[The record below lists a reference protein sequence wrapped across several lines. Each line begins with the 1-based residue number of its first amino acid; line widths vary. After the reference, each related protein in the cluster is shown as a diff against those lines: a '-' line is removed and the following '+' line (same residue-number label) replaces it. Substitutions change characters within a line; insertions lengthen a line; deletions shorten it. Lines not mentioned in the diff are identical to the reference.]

1 MVRFW
6 RYIRVTF
13 FSLAV
18 FVAPLMAN
26 DFWLSPEETSC
37 IGIGDGLA
45 GLLGGGGGG
54 IATKTHCG
62 FRVPSGPDDIFQCY
76 APDSSGTCRLNGR
89 FASISELPAAAKLEP
104 VANDISCYRYK
115 KELYIVVETAI
126 PEQVYDTVLHYP
138 TPTRC
143 YKDSTSC
150 QKDQIT
156 PDSVHRYQKTF
167 YSCKN
172 SETTREGCPITDK
185 GISLVFNQKGEL
197 TQWNLEALQLYLSL
211 KDENNVSR
219 FMNKTE
225 QERKRRFDYTIT
237 YPWKYSSKDAKKL
250 ADATVRK
257 SKGMQFYSGLKKSE
271 RKDSQFATMYDV
283 INACKEWEAK

>member
-6 RYIRVTF
+6 SSIRISLI
-13 FSLAV
+13 SLAT

-37 IGIGDGLA
+37 IVEGLT
-45 GLLGGGGGG
+45 GVLGGSGGG
-54 IATKTHCG
+54 IVSKHG
-62 FRVPSGPDDIFQCY
+62 DPIKVSSNGPEDIFQCY
-76 APDSSGTCRLNGR
+76 TPDSSGTCRLNGR
-89 FASISELPAAAKLEP
+89 FASTSILPAVTRPEP
-104 VANDISCYRYK
+104 IANDINCYRYK
-115 KELYIVVETAI
+115 KEAYIVVETAI
-126 PEQVYDTVLHYP
+126 PEQVHDSILHTP

-143 YKDSTSC
+143 YKDSISC

-156 PDSVHRYQKTF
+156 PDSVYRYQKTF

-197 TQWNLEALQLYLSL
+197 TKWNLEALQLYLSL

-225 QERKRRFDYTIT
+225 QEQDRRFYYTIM
-237 YPWKYSSKDAKKL
+237 YPWEYSSKDAKKL

-271 RKDSQFATMYDV
+271 RKGSQFVTMYDA
-283 INACKEWEAK
+283 INTCKEWEAK